1 MISRPFAS
9 VSEGNDTAVQ
19 GGNLTMKVQSVFL
32 FVLFVGLVSASRAQ
46 DSGGREMKK
55 DEWQQQINTYTA
67 QRNDLN
73 ARLQVVTR
81 QVDSLQSLSTRL
93 DDDYKKCLDA
103 LYALVGSNADE
114 ADAFRK
120 EIDDAENAANELSR
134 LSDADLMA
142 RSADVD
148 SLAARVKRL
157 TDNRLA
163 VIPEF
168 HDRLAAL
175 DEKVRGMQTTLGGQ
189 VKMYTVGTWARNRD
203 CLWNISKKRDIY
215 NNAWMWPKIWQ
226 GNRDQIKNPD
236 VIHPRQKLKIPTAG
250 PLTTDEKRAA
260 NRYYSRKGH

>member
-1 MISRPFAS
+1 M
-9 VSEGNDTAVQ
+9 NVQ
-19 GGNLTMKVQSVFL
+19 RVFFFML
-32 FVLFVGLVSASRAQ
+32 VAGLASASYAQ
-46 DSGGREMKK
+46 DAGGREMKK
-55 DEWQQQINTYTA
+55 DEWQQQMTTYTA

-73 ARLQVVTR
+73 ARMQAVTR
-81 QVDSLQSLSTRL
+81 QVDSLQALSTRL

-103 LYALVGSNADE
+103 LYGLVGSNAGE

-120 EIDDAENAANELSR
+120 EIDDAENSANELSR
-134 LSDADLMA
+134 LSDADLMS
-142 RSADVD
+142 RSEDVD
-148 SLAARVKRL
+148 SLASRVRRL
-157 TDNRLA
+157 MDNRLA

-189 VKMYTVGTWARNRD
+189 VKIYTVGTWARNRD

-236 VIHPRQKLKIPTAG
+236 IINPGQKLKIPKGNELTAE
-250 PLTTDEKRAA
+250 EKSAA
-260 NRYYSRKGH
+260 KKYYAKKAQ

>member
-1 MISRPFAS
+1 MRFKSCYY
-9 VSEGNDTAVQ
+9 
-19 GGNLTMKVQSVFL
+19 L
-32 FVLFVGLVSASRAQ
+32 VLLAGLVSVSRAQ
-46 DSGGREMKK
+46 DTGGREMKK
-55 DEWQQQINTYTA
+55 DEWQQQMNTYTA

-73 ARLQVVTR
+73 ARMQAASR
-81 QVDSLQSLSTRL
+81 QVDSLQTLSTKL

-120 EIDDAENAANELSR
+120 QIDDAENSANDLSR

-148 SLAARVKRL
+148 SLAARVKSL
-157 TDNRLA
+157 MDNRLA

-189 VKMYTVGTWARNRD
+189 VKIYTVGTWARNRD

-226 GNRDQIKNPD
+226 GNRDQIRDPD
-236 VIHPRQKLKIPTAG
+236 VIHPKQKLKIPKAG
-250 PLTTDEKRAA
+250 PMTQDEKQAA
-260 NRYYSRKGH
+260 NHYYSRKRH